1 MASNSNFE
9 PYAYLYDN
17 GFFDPIEVIVD
28 DNKHQEISYCH
39 NNTSVYPRNTPSK
52 KEKILGFLWD
62 NKGNIFNFLMM
73 MSLLTILL
81 IIVLPACGEWFAAF
95 LSIIIL
101 IILLV
106 LGTTVQVANHITK
119 VLYLKSKNLHLDQT
133 IYTLDYNLDI
143 IPIKLKDVWLDDE
156 INYKCS
162 VDEDENVKDFSEKEV
177 FLTPEAASD
186 TARIIREKRTE
197 ILSEILNGK
206 TNNFLNSTKFF
217 DYAQKYYQIN
227 FLDRFYRRIS
237 VYEFLMS
244 RDSFVDFCE
253 FIQETMATEKKD
265 ELKKTAQNEK
275 CNKIANDILSE
286 RHSKRKRKRSVK

>member
-17 GFFDPIEVIVD
+17 GFFNPIEVIVD

-39 NNTSVYPRNTPSK
+39 NNTDVYPRNTLSK

-62 NKGNIFNFLMM
+62 NKDDILYFLMM

-81 IIVLPACGEWFAAF
+81 IIVLPACGV

-119 VLYLKSKNLHLDQT
+119 VLYLKNKNLHLDQT

-156 INYKCS
+156 IN
-162 VDEDENVKDFSEKEV
+162 
-177 FLTPEAASD
+177 
-186 TARIIREKRTE
+186 
-197 ILSEILNGK
+197 LSLIH
-206 TNNFLNSTKFF
+206 
-217 DYAQKYYQIN
+217 I
-227 FLDRFYRRIS
+227 
-237 VYEFLMS
+237 
-244 RDSFVDFCE
+244 
-253 FIQETMATEKKD
+253 
-265 ELKKTAQNEK
+265 
-275 CNKIANDILSE
+275 
-286 RHSKRKRKRSVK
+286 

>member
-17 GFFDPIEVIVD
+17 GFFNPIEVIVD

-39 NNTSVYPRNTPSK
+39 NNTDVYPRNTLSK

-62 NKGNIFNFLMM
+62 NEGDILYFLMM

-119 VLYLKSKNLHLDQT
+119 VLY
-133 IYTLDYNLDI
+133 
-143 IPIKLKDVWLDDE
+143 
-156 INYKCS
+156 
-162 VDEDENVKDFSEKEV
+162 
-177 FLTPEAASD
+177 
-186 TARIIREKRTE
+186 
-197 ILSEILNGK
+197 
-206 TNNFLNSTKFF
+206 
-217 DYAQKYYQIN
+217 
-227 FLDRFYRRIS
+227 
-237 VYEFLMS
+237 
-244 RDSFVDFCE
+244 
-253 FIQETMATEKKD
+253 
-265 ELKKTAQNEK
+265 
-275 CNKIANDILSE
+275 
-286 RHSKRKRKRSVK
+286 